1 MTKILAVSG
10 GVDSVVLFDYFV
22 NSLNITKN
30 ATKSAK
36 DKIIVAH
43 FDHGTRKSSQK
54 DAEFVKNLCQKH
66 QVKFVTARANLGQ
79 QASEAEAREKRYQFL
94 RKIAKDH
101 NGQIYTA
108 HHTDDLIESITINIL
123 RGTKWRGLAP
133 MNSSNIK
140 RPFIEM
146 GWGKKDILKYAGA
159 RQLKF
164 RQDPTNYED
173 KYLRNRIRQQLA
185 EKNSRDLQ
193 NLLELFRRQ
202 TTIKTEIEQIIADI
216 LPPDGIYQR
225 NWFKNLDEQVALEI
239 LRASL
244 AQKNIRVTYP
254 QLKDFLAAIKT
265 YAPEKIFNLPSGKLV
280 KIHKLYYNI

>member
-159 RQLKF
+159 RQFKF

>member
-22 NSLNITKN
+22 NSPNVTKN

-54 DAEFVKNLCQKH
+54 DAEFVKNLCEKH
-66 QVKFVTARANLGQ
+66 QVKFITARANLGQ

-173 KYLRNRIRQQLA
+173 KYLRNRLRQKLA
-185 EKNSRDLQ
+185 EKTSSDLQ
-193 NLLELFRRQ
+193 NLAELFRQ
-202 TTIKTEIEQIIADI
+202 QTEIKKEIDQIIADI

-265 YAPEKIFNLPSGKLV
+265 YAPEKIFNLPGGKLV